1 MLKSNHLVAH
11 VFMSEQSGSKQE
23 QHTLSYLS
31 QFGSNML
38 DSLIRRF
45 SNSETAR
52 RNRFILLVSTALL
65 LTLTILPSQHTSN
78 LSYKVGDIATSDIR
92 VTQDLFAEDKAL
104 TEQRRKD
111 AANNAPVVYN
121 LSDQVSGALNDKLQQ
136 ALTVIRSELES
147 KPEKDVSQWRALLMP
162 LLDTD
167 LNEFEIS
174 ALTRIKSDKL
184 FLASTSELLN
194 KLYQRKIVLDGK
206 VFQTDIRRGLE
217 ITDNNGHLIGSGDIS
232 TAITEIGEARRIVT
246 NWNFKGVGAAADNAH
261 IAAVISRILLPNL
274 FYNREASEVR
284 SRNAMDTVRPVLFK
298 LQKGEMVVRVGER
311 ITPEQS
317 HKLEAIF
324 GNQRIG
330 SRLFTAIGTFSLI
343 LVLFYF
349 PYRFACKNIRKFNPT
364 NKDVLLISLL
374 ISISF
379 ICFKTAL
386 QITHN
391 IGSVFPSIDISSY
404 FYLFPFA
411 AGAMIVRIFIN
422 SEVALVYCAIL
433 APLIGIMFENNMLVV
448 IYSLLGSIVGAHGVR
463 HCSSR
468 GTIYAAGIKVSVV
481 NLALALSF
489 QTFNNAIFTTQTLY
503 IAFFALLSGF
513 ISAGFVSSF
522 IPLIETLFQYTTDI
536 KLLELANLN
545 SPVLRELMV
554 KAPGTYHH
562 SVVVGNL
569 VEAAAESIGANP
581 LLARVAAY
589 YHDIGK
595 ASKPLYFIEN
605 QAGEDNRHDKLTPSM
620 SALILISHIKE
631 GAELAREHRL
641 GQPIID
647 ILRQHHGTALIK
659 YFYERAKNMAASGGQ
674 NVEEK
679 DFRYPGPKPQTREA
693 GIVMLADCVEA
704 ASRTLV
710 NPTPDRIQG
719 LVQKLINNIFID
731 GQLDECELTLKNLH
745 EIARSFTSI
754 LNGIFHHRIDYPEPV
769 HKGGGSS
776 RKTEVRDYA
785 KTEQGAVPHVDINE
799 QSSEATHLQ
808 VSSTQKSGSENL
820 KRLGMS

>member
-1 MLKSNHLVAH
+1 
-11 VFMSEQSGSKQE
+11 MSEQSGSKQE
-23 QHTLSYLS
+23 QHTLTYLS

-38 DSLIRRF
+38 DSLIKTF
-45 SNSETAR
+45 SNPETAR

-65 LTLTILPSQHTSN
+65 LTLTILPNQHTSA
-78 LSYKVGDIATSDIR
+78 LSYKVSEIATSDIR
-92 VTQDLFAEDKAL
+92 VTQDLLVEDKAL

-121 LSDQVSGALNDKLQQ
+121 LSDQVPGALHDKLQQ
-136 ALTVIRSELES
+136 ALKVIDSGREEKLEKS
-147 KPEKDVSQWRALLMP
+147 VSQWRVQLTP

-167 LNEFEIS
+167 LSETEIL
-174 ALTRIKSDKL
+174 ALTRIKSEKL
-184 FLASTSELLN
+184 FLESAAALLN
-194 KLYQRKIVLDGK
+194 ELYQRKIVLDGK
-206 VFQTDIRRGLE
+206 VFQTDTRRGLE
-217 ITDNNGHLIGSGDIS
+217 ISDNNGHPIIGGDIS
-232 TAITEIGEARRIVT
+232 QGFTEIGEARRIV
-246 NWNFKGVGAAADNAH
+246 NGWSFKGVGPATDNAR
-261 IAAVISRILLPNL
+261 ISAVIARILLPNL

-284 SRNAMDTVRPVLFK
+284 SRSAMETVRPVLFK
-298 LQKGEMVVRVGER
+298 LQKGEMIVRVGER
-311 ITPEQS
+311 ITPEQA
-317 HKLEAIF
+317 HKLEAIY
-324 GNQRIG
+324 GNHRSG
-330 SRLFTAIGTFSLI
+330 SRLFTAFGTFALI

-364 NKDVLLISLL
+364 NKDVLTISLL
-374 ISISF
+374 ITISF
-379 ICFKTAL
+379 VCFKTAL
-386 QITHN
+386 LITHN
-391 IGSVFPSIDISSY
+391 IGPVFPSVDASSY

-411 AGAMIVRIFIN
+411 AGAMIVRVFIN

-433 APLIGIMFENNMLVV
+433 APLLGIMFENNMLVV
-448 IYSLLGSIVGAHGVR
+448 IYSMLGSIVGAHGVR
-463 HCSSR
+463 HCTCR
-468 GTIYAAGIKVSVV
+468 GTVYAAGIKVSIV

-489 QTFNNAIFTTQTLY
+489 QTLNNTIFTTQTLY

-513 ISAGFVSSF
+513 ISAGFVSSV

-595 ASKPLYFIEN
+595 AAKPLYFIEN
-605 QAGEDNRHDKLTPSM
+605 QAGEENRHDKLTPSM

-631 GAELAREHRL
+631 GTELARENRL

-647 ILRQHHGTALIK
+647 IIRQHHGTALIK
-659 YFYERAKNMAASGGQ
+659 FFFERAKSQAAASGQ
-674 NVEEK
+674 VVEEK

-704 ASRTLV
+704 ASRTLN

-719 LVQKLINNIFID
+719 LVQKLINNVFID

-745 EIARSFTSI
+745 EIAKSFTGI

-769 HKGGGSS
+769 SKGGDRS
-776 RKTEVRDYA
+776 KKMEVRHQT
-785 KTEQGAVPHVDINE
+785 KSENGVVPHVDIVE
-799 QSSEATHLQ
+799 QSPETPALQ
-808 VSSTQKSGSENL
+808 EPAVQKSGGENL
-820 KRLGMS
+820 KRLGMF